1 MKSRKYQTE
10 QKQKK
15 GGFLAGILLLA
26 VCLTVVVAGGKTILG
41 GNPVQAIGESLQTD
55 ADLTLAPDGDW
66 NLILVNPE
74 HVMPQG
80 YEVELTQLSNG
91 ESVDERI
98 YPYLQKMFDDARA
111 QGVFPVVTSGYRT
124 QQTQEM
130 LYEQEIQKYRDQ
142 GYSDFE
148 AEELAKKWVAV
159 PGTSEHQLGLA
170 VDIGAEALKS
180 DKEQVYQWL
189 YENSAQYGFILRYPE
204 DKTEITGI
212 NYEPWHFRYV
222 GKEAAQ
228 KIYEQ
233 GICLEEYLQQK

>member
-1 MKSRKYQTE
+1 
-10 QKQKK
+10 
-15 GGFLAGILLLA
+15 
-26 VCLTVVVAGGKTILG
+26 
-41 GNPVQAIGESLQTD
+41 
-55 ADLTLAPDGDW
+55 
-66 NLILVNPE
+66 
-74 HVMPQG
+74 
-80 YEVELTQLSNG
+80 
-91 ESVDERI
+91 
-98 YPYLQKMFDDARA
+98 MFDDARA

-189 YENSAQYGFILRYPE
+189 YENSARYGFILRYPE